1 MTIVRK
7 IERVETSGSEVLVY
21 LDDGSR
27 LEGVTSA
34 KVLTD
39 QVKIKAH
46 IYPEPTFIYQHWDT
60 KEKVKLKRSETNSFF
75 RNRNPFDWRR
85 TNEL

>member
-7 IERVETSGSEVLVY
+7 IERVETSGSEVFVY

-34 KVLTD
+34 KISTD
-39 QVKIKAH
+39 LVKLKAH
-46 IYPEPTFIYQHWDT
+46 IYPEPTFTYRNCETREQ
-60 KEKVKLKRSETNSFF
+60 VKLKRSETDSFF
-75 RNRNPFDWRR
+75 RNRNPSDWRLI
-85 TNEL
+85 NEL

>member
-7 IERVETSGSEVLVY
+7 IERVETSGSEVFVY

-27 LEGVTSA
+27 LEGITSA
-34 KVLTD
+34 KISTD
-39 QVKIKAH
+39 LIKLKAH
-46 IYPEPTFIYQHWDT
+46 IYPEPTFTYRHWET

-85 TNEL
+85 TNER